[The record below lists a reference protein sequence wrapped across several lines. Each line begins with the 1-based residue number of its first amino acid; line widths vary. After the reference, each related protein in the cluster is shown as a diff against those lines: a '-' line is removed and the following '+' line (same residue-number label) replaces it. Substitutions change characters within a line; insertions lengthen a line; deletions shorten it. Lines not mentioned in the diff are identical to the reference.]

1 MTTPAVPMT
10 DAELIARTRGGEMTA
25 YDELYRRHAD
35 DAQRVARIV
44 SDNADEADDITAE
57 AFTRVRAMLR
67 SGGGP
72 DGELAPYL
80 RTVVRRLAVD
90 RYLASERDGTPAD
103 PALLE
108 ELPEPDDP
116 VARTTDRELVRRAF
130 ESLPDRWQRVLW
142 HTEIEGR
149 SPAAL
154 ASTLGSTPNAVAAL
168 AYRAREG
175 LRQAYLSVHLSSDIP
190 DECRPYVPKLAAYVR
205 GTLTPSDDQWVSDHL
220 DQCQHCRA
228 RHDELLLLVSDL
240 RGVLWPALLAPAVAV
255 GGGVAAASVAG
266 AVGALPGVTSGATT
280 SRSGAE
286 QGSAATVSPAATAAG
301 AVVPASGRMTR
312 RASRTSQPRSAGRLL
327 AAAASVAAVA
337 AVVAAAIAIGSS
349 DPRAREEPGASATS
363 AHTTSEPSPTPRS
376 TSPTPTATPSPT
388 STTLTPTPSPP
399 RIPAAE
405 PGPEGADSA
414 ANSEASG
421 SSEPSEP
428 RRGPKWCD
436 AVPDWWPHDSLPKA
450 CRR

>member
-1 MTTPAVPMT
+1 
-10 DAELIARTRGGEMTA
+10 MTA

-35 DAQRVARIV
+35 DARWVARIV
-44 SDNADEADDITAE
+44 SDKSDEADDIAAE
-57 AFTRVRAMLR
+57 AFTRVLATLQG
-67 SGGGP
+67 GGGP

-80 RTVVRRLAVD
+80 RTVVRRLALD
-90 RYLASERDGTPAD
+90 RYRASQRDGTPAD
-103 PALLE
+103 PVLLE
-108 ELPEPDDP
+108 EPPEPDYPD
-116 VARTTDRELVRRAF
+116 ARAADRDLVRRAF
-130 ESLPDRWQRVLW
+130 ETLPERWQRVLW
-142 HTEIEGR
+142 YTEIEGR

-175 LRQAYLSVHLSSDIP
+175 LRQAYLSVHLSSAIP

-220 DQCQHCRA
+220 DQCQHCRE

-255 GGGVAAASVAG
+255 GGTVAAAGVAAAAGALRGVTSAATTWLSGATQRSAG
-266 AVGALPGVTSGATT
+266 AV
-280 SRSGAE
+280 
-286 QGSAATVSPAATAAG
+286 SPVATAAG
-301 AVVPASGRMTR
+301 TVAPASGRLAR
-312 RASRTSQPRSAGRLL
+312 RASRTARQKSAGRVLV
-327 AAAASVAAVA
+327 AVSVAMVA

-349 DPRAREEPGASATS
+349 EPPAREEPAASAPS
-363 AHTTSEPSPTPRS
+363 ARSTSEPSPTPRT

-388 STTLTPTPSPP
+388 STTLAPVLRPALN
-399 RIPAAE
+399 PAAE
-405 PGPEGADSA
+405 PESESADPVA
-414 ANSEASG
+414 TSEADG
-421 SSEPSEP
+421 SSEPTER

-436 AVPDWWPHDSLPKA
+436 AVPDWWPHETLPTS

>member
-1 MTTPAVPMT
+1 MT
-10 DAELIARTRGGEMTA
+10 DAELIARTRGGDMTA
-25 YDELYRRHAD
+25 YDEIYRRHAD
-35 DAQRVARIV
+35 DARRVARIV
-44 SDNADEADDITAE
+44 SDSDEADDIAAE
-57 AFTRVRAMLR
+57 AFTRVLATLQ
-67 SGGGP
+67 SDGGP

-80 RTVVRRLAVD
+80 RAVVRRLALD
-90 RYLASERDGTPAD
+90 RYRASPRDGTPAD

-116 VARTTDRELVRRAF
+116 DARATDRDLVRRAF
-130 ESLPDRWQRVLW
+130 ETLPDRWQRVLW

-175 LRQAYLSVHLSSDIP
+175 LRQAYLSVYLSSAIP

-205 GTLTPSDDQWVSDHL
+205 GTLTPGDDQWVSDHL
-220 DQCQHCRA
+220 DQCQHCRE

-255 GGGVAAASVAG
+255 GGGVAAAGVA
-266 AVGALPGVTSGATT
+266 AAAGALPGVTSAATT
-280 SRSGAE
+280 SLSGATG
-286 QGSAATVSPAATAAG
+286 GSAGTVSPAATAGAG
-301 AVVPASGRMTR
+301 APASGRLAR
-312 RASRTSQPRSAGRLL
+312 RVSRTPRPKSAGRVL
-327 AAAASVAAVA
+327 AVVASIAAIS

-349 DPRAREEPGASATS
+349 EPPARKVTASAPS
-363 AHTTSEPSPTPRS
+363 AHSTSEPTPTPRS
-376 TSPTPTATPSPT
+376 TSPTPAATPSPT
-388 STTLTPTPSPP
+388 STTVAPTPPP
-399 RIPAAE
+399 ARVTAAE
-405 PGPEGADSA
+405 RKSESADPV
-414 ANSEASG
+414 ANSQDAD
-421 SSEPSEP
+421 SSEPTDR

-436 AVPDWWPHDSLPKA
+436 AVPDWWPHESLPTS